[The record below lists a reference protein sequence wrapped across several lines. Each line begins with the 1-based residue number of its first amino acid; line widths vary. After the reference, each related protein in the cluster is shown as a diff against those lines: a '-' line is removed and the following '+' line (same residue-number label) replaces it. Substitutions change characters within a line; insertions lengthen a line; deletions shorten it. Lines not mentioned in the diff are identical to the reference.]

1 LKIKNLK
8 INKRQWP
15 LSIYYTLTI
24 CVGVIFICIFIPAVV
39 SGQKLKNFI
48 VEKKE
53 TITAKFEDSSGKAN
67 FLIYPTLA
75 FTPETKTEIGLVNLF
90 LFYTKNNRQ
99 NRLSEINTFSFY
111 TAEKQYGLWLDHAIY
126 GDGEKWFFLGKGKFQ
141 YFPMKYYGIGI
152 GAPEQG
158 YAVVNNSNLQLRE
171 RVLRKLKRNF
181 YVGAEFDFQSMYN
194 VSFTKNDPLNYT
206 YPRGYQGAKNMGLG
220 MGLVYDN
227 RKNVM
232 NVREGLFAEVA
243 YLNYS
248 SSLGSTN
255 AFRSTQFDVRYF
267 RKGITPK
274 DVLALQGSAM
284 LNNGDVPFNQMAML
298 GGESMMR
305 GYYLGRFRDKNMVA
319 AQAEYRFLPF
329 AFSKRWG
336 TAAFLSGAT
345 VAPTKD
351 KILSSQFK
359 MAGGLGARYL
369 VFKSKDI
376 FVRFDIAFTR
386 EGNGYYFFIG
396 EAF

>member
-1 LKIKNLK
+1 MIQ
-8 INKRQWP
+8 INKRQWIIR
-15 LSIYYTLTI
+15 IYYTLTS
-24 CVGVIFICIFIPAVV
+24 CVAVIFICFFTPAAV

-53 TITAKFEDSSGKAN
+53 SITAKFEDSSGKSN

-75 FTPETKTEIGLVNLF
+75 YTPETKTEIGLVNLF
-90 LFYTKNNRQ
+90 LFYAKNNRQ

-111 TAEKQYGLWLDHAIY
+111 TAEKQYGIWLDHAIY

-158 YAVVNNSNLQLRE
+158 YAVVDNSNLQLRE
-171 RVLRKLKRNF
+171 RVLRKIKRNF
-181 YVGAEFDFQSMYN
+181 YVGAEFDFQSIYD

-206 YPRGYQGAKNMGLG
+206 YPTGYQGAKNMGLG

-232 NVREGLFAEVA
+232 NVREGLFAELA

-255 AFRSTQFDVRYF
+255 AFRSAQFDIRYF
-267 RKGITPK
+267 RKGINPK

-305 GYYLGRFRDKNMVA
+305 GYYLGRFRDKNMLA

-336 TAAFLSGAT
+336 TAAFLSAAT
-345 VAPTKD
+345 VAPTTD

>member
-1 LKIKNLK
+1 M
-8 INKRQWP
+8 INQRKWASFIHYR
-15 LSIYYTLTI
+15 LTRYL
-24 CVGVIFICIFIPAVV
+24 GVIFICIFIPAAV

-53 TITAKFEDSSGKAN
+53 IITAKFEDSSGKAN

-75 FTPETKTEIGLVNLF
+75 YTPETKTEIGLVNLF
-90 LFYTKNNRQ
+90 LFYAKNNRQ

-158 YAVVNNSNLQLRE
+158 YAVVDNSNIQLRE
-171 RVLRKLKRNF
+171 RVLRKIKRNF
-181 YVGAEFDFQSMYN
+181 YVGAEFDFQRMYD

-206 YPRGYQGAKNMGLG
+206 YPRGYQGTSNMGLG

-232 NVREGLFAEVA
+232 NVREGLFAELA

-255 AFRSTQFDVRYF
+255 SFRSTQFDIRYF
-267 RKGITPK
+267 RKGINPK

-284 LNNGDVPFNQMAML
+284 LNNGDVPFNQMAMM

-345 VAPTKD
+345 VAPTPD
-351 KILSSQFK
+351 KILSSQLK
-359 MAGGLGARYL
+359 LAGGLGARYL

>member
-1 LKIKNLK
+1 MTKE
-8 INKRQWP
+8 RQRARRFQHR
-15 LSIYYTLTI
+15 LTR
-24 CVGVIFICIFIPAVV
+24 CLGVVFICSSIPAAV

-53 TITAKFEDSSGKAN
+53 IISAKFEDSSGKAN

-75 FTPETKTEIGLVNLF
+75 YTPETKTEIGLVNLF
-90 LFYTKNNRQ
+90 LFYAKNNRQ

-158 YAVVNNSNLQLRE
+158 YAVVDNSNVQLRE
-171 RVLRKLKRNF
+171 RVLRKIKRNF
-181 YVGAEFDFQSMYN
+181 YIGAEFDFQSTYN
-194 VSFTKNDPLNYT
+194 VSFTKTDPVNYA
-206 YPRGYQGAKNMGLG
+206 YPVGYQGVNNMGLG

-232 NVREGLFAEVA
+232 NVREGFFAELA

-248 SSLGSTN
+248 SALGSTN
-255 AFRSTQFDVRYF
+255 SFQSTQFDIRYF
-267 RKGITPK
+267 RKGINLK

-284 LNNGDVPFNQMAML
+284 FNKGDVPFNQMAMM

-336 TAAFLSGAT
+336 TAAFISGAT
-345 VAPTKD
+345 VAPTPD
-351 KILSSQFK
+351 KIISSQLK
-359 MAGGLGARYL
+359 MAGGFGARYL

>member
-1 LKIKNLK
+1 M
-8 INKRQWP
+8 
-15 LSIYYTLTI
+15 IYQRKYATRVHYRPTL
-24 CVGVIFICIFIPAVV
+24 CLGVIFICIYFPAAV

-53 TITAKFEDSSGKAN
+53 IITAKFEDSSGKAN

-75 FTPETKTEIGLVNLF
+75 YTPETKTEIGLVNLF
-90 LFYTKNNRQ
+90 LFYAKNNRQ

-158 YAVVNNSNLQLRE
+158 YAVVDNSNIQLRE
-171 RVLRKLKRNF
+171 RVLRKIKRNF
-181 YVGAEFDFQSMYN
+181 YVGAEFDFQRMYD

-206 YPRGYQGAKNMGLG
+206 YPIGYQGANNLGLG

-232 NVREGLFAEVA
+232 NVREGLFAELA
-243 YLNYS
+243 HLNYS

-255 AFRSTQFDVRYF
+255 AFRSTQFDIRYF
-267 RKGITPK
+267 RKGINPK

-284 LNNGDVPFNQMAML
+284 FNKGDVPFNQMAMM

-345 VAPTKD
+345 VAPTTD
-351 KILSSQFK
+351 KILSSQLK
-359 MAGGLGARYL
+359 LAGGLGARYL

>member
-1 LKIKNLK
+1 M
-8 INKRQWP
+8 INQRKWASFIHYR
-15 LSIYYTLTI
+15 LTRYL
-24 CVGVIFICIFIPAVV
+24 GVIFICIFIPAAV

-53 TITAKFEDSSGKAN
+53 IITSKFEDSSGKAN

-75 FTPETKTEIGLVNLF
+75 YTPETKTEIGLVNLF
-90 LFYTKNNRQ
+90 LFYAKNNRQ

-158 YAVVNNSNLQLRE
+158 YAVVDNSNLQLRE
-171 RVLRKLKRNF
+171 RVLRKIKRNF
-181 YVGAEFDFQSMYN
+181 YVGAEFDFQRMYD

-206 YPRGYQGAKNMGLG
+206 YPRGYQGTSNMGLG

-232 NVREGLFAEVA
+232 NVREGLFAELA

-255 AFRSTQFDVRYF
+255 SFRSTQFDIRYF
-267 RKGITPK
+267 RKGINPK

-284 LNNGDVPFNQMAML
+284 LNNGDVPFNQMAMM

-345 VAPTKD
+345 VAPTTD
-351 KILSSQFK
+351 KIVSSQFK
-359 MAGGLGARYL
+359 MAGGVGARYL

-386 EGNGYYFFIG
+386 EGKGYYFFIG

>member
-1 LKIKNLK
+1 M
-8 INKRQWP
+8 INQRKWAN
-15 LSIYYTLTI
+15 SIHYIPTRYL
-24 CVGVIFICIFIPAVV
+24 GAIFICIFIPAAV
-39 SGQKLKNFI
+39 SGQKLKKFI

-53 TITAKFEDSSGKAN
+53 IITAKFEDSSGKAN
-67 FLIYPTLA
+67 FLIYPTIA
-75 FTPETKTEIGLVNLF
+75 YTPETKTEIGLVNLF
-90 LFYTKNNRQ
+90 LFYAKNNRQ

-152 GAPEQG
+152 GAPEKG
-158 YAVVNNSNLQLRE
+158 YAVVDNSNLQLRE
-171 RVLRKLKRNF
+171 RVLRKIKRNF
-181 YVGAEFDFQSMYN
+181 YVGAEFDFQSMYD

-232 NVREGLFAEVA
+232 NVREGLFAELA
-243 YLNYS
+243 HLNYS

-255 AFRSTQFDVRYF
+255 AFRSTQFDIRYF
-267 RKGITPK
+267 RKGINPK
-274 DVLALQGSAM
+274 DVLALQGSAI
-284 LNNGDVPFNQMAML
+284 LNNGDVPFNQMAIM

-329 AFSKRWG
+329 SFSKRWG

-345 VAPTKD
+345 VAPTTD

-359 MAGGLGARYL
+359 IAGGLGARYL